1 MKMMENSQLQSL
13 SQLNQE
19 MADAVLK
26 LRDKINNN
34 EGVEV
39 ERLKA
44 LILVLQ
50 KKIFNALH

>member
-1 MKMMENSQLQSL
+1 MMENSQLQSL

-26 LRDKINNN
+26 LRDEINNN
-34 EGVEV
+34 DGVEV

>member
-1 MKMMENSQLQSL
+1 MMENNQLQSL

-19 MADAVLK
+19 MTDAVFR

-34 EGVEV
+34 DGVEV